1 MFGIL
6 SMFSV
11 LGGTLYERR
20 DELGIETRRSPERT
34 AERLRLEDL
43 EESEARVTEAY
54 GQMRVGS
61 HAKAWAL
68 LQGWLATRGSSIENY
83 RWLCDRLARW
93 GDARYANRM
102 TEEYLE
108 RLLALREDGQALD
121 AAVHRLGEDPAFRPK
136 TAASTL
142 RIAELAARGG
152 GVRRVARILLED
164 YGRRFAGDPRAAAAQ
179 ALARQLG
186 IEPSGQ

>member
-1 MFGIL
+1 
-6 SMFSV
+6 
-11 LGGTLYERR
+11 
-20 DELGIETRRSPERT
+20 
-34 AERLRLEDL
+34 
-43 EESEARVTEAY
+43 
-54 GQMRVGS
+54 
-61 HAKAWAL
+61 L